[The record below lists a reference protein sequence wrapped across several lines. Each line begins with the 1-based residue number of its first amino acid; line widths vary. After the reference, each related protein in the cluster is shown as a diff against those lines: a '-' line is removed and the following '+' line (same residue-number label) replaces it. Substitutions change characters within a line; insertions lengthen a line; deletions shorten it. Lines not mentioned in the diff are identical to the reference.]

1 MKKILRFLK
10 NILFPKVYAPYKAY
24 TAHRAA
30 FADGWTEG
38 SITETWMDEDHHLC
52 VRYQSGRWWHYDID
66 KSGNWMWW

>member
-1 MKKILRFLK
+1 MSSLELT
-10 NILFPKVYAPYKAY
+10 AHKAY

-52 VRYQSGRWWHYDID
+52 VRYVLQELADMVD
-66 KSGNWMWW
+66 KRRAELLDRQ